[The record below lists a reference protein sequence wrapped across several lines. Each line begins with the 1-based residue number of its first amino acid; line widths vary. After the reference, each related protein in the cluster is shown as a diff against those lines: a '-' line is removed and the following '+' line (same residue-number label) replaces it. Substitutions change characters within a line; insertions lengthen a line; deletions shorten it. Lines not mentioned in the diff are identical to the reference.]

1 MPLQQADI
9 RFAKSANM
17 ADVPEGGGPPA
28 AELLVSGRS
37 NEVLNDI
44 SEETRTTG
52 RTEIVQFHSVLLNGD
67 QAPLLG
73 ANVII
78 ADPPA
83 DENVSIAMLS
93 LKNPFATRAEI
104 AKRIEGGM
112 ADAAEFNGYLLGNHF
127 ATMRSAQIF
136 QREGAALPTLGKTFV
151 LIYNEGL
158 SGERRQR
165 VRIKTASSEV
175 RTFTQIVNGTLTD
188 FKAQLVTCELFDALL
203 YDFPGSEPS
212 RLFARELNKT
222 KIRETVYNDA
232 GLFYS
237 ATRLAEPCAINDTWL
252 QLDSI
257 YTRIVPNSRTEAA
270 SVDQRPASRH
280 SIVLAESPRRV
291 EVGITSH
298 TQRIRI
304 DEVNATLTQVFQLTP
319 LPAPG
324 TLVIDYWS
332 LGNRYTLTDDGEGK
346 LVGSGGGAV
355 SYLTGAGALTL
366 KAIPDIGSTICLA
379 HGSGVAYTNRSAQG
393 ASVRAPEYAWIIEG
407 ETANDM
413 VVPGSISIS
422 YTSGGVA
429 RTITDNGSGGLTG
442 AATGVIDY
450 PSRSILVR
458 PSFMPDAGA
467 ELSVTC
473 QLDSLVT
480 EVLTP
485 GAPDAGG
492 FIALTLAQ
500 QPVAGTLQLRWATS
514 RSVSS
519 TSGGTLDTVTAG
531 KDTTATYTVTA
542 VREFYETAAPS
553 ATGTGGTVPLPG
565 SIGPVQWLPI
575 EQVSRASA

>member
-1 MPLQQADI
+1 MPLLQHDI

-28 AELLVSGRS
+28 AALLVSGRS
-37 NEVLNDI
+37 NELLNDI

-136 QREGAALPTLGKTFV
+136 QREGAALPALGKTFV
-151 LIYNEGL
+151 LIYNEGMP
-158 SGERRQR
+158 GERRQR

-212 RLFARELNKT
+212 RLFARESNKT

-237 ATRLAEPCAINDTWL
+237 ATRLADPCAINDTWL

-280 SIVLAESPRRV
+280 SLVLAESPRRV
-291 EVGITSH
+291 EVGITPH

-355 SYLTGAGALTL
+355 SYTTGAGTLTL
-366 KAIPDIGSTICLA
+366 KAIPDIGSLITIS
-379 HGSGVAYTNRSAQG
+379 HGEPTAYTNRSTQG
-393 ASVRAPEYAWIIEG
+393 AAVRAPEYCWVIED
-407 ETANDM
+407 ESDAAR
-413 VVPGSISIS
+413 VVPGSLTIG
-422 YTSGGVA
+422 YTSAGVV
-429 RTITDNGSGGLTG
+429 RTVTDDGAGKLAG

-450 PSRSILVR
+450 FSRTVLLR
-458 PSFMPDAGA
+458 PTHMPDAGA
-467 ELSVTC
+467 QLQIDC
-473 QLDSLVT
+473 QTETLVT
-480 EVLTP
+480 EIMAAPT
-485 GAPDAGG
+485 PDAAG
-492 FIALTLAQ
+492 FIALSLASV
-500 QPVAGTLQLRWATS
+500 PAAGTLQIQWATA
-514 RSVSS
+514 REVSNS
-519 TSGGTLDTVTAG
+519 SGGNLTT
-531 KDTTATYTVTA
+531 TTASKTADVTYTIRTVP
-542 VREFYETAAPS
+542 EYYEPAAS
-553 ATGTGGTVPLPG
+553 TGTGGTYVNWPR
-565 SIGPVQWLPI
+565 S
-575 EQVSRASA
+575 S

>member
-17 ADVPEGGGPPA
+17 ADVPDGGGPPA
-28 AELLVSGRS
+28 AALLVSGRS
-37 NEVLNDI
+37 NELLNDI

-52 RTEIVQFHSVLLNGD
+52 RTEIVQLHSVLLNGD

-136 QREGAALPTLGKTFV
+136 QREGAALPALGKTFV

-158 SGERRQR
+158 AGARRQR
-165 VRIKTASSEV
+165 MRIKTASSEV

-212 RLFARELNKT
+212 RLFARESNKT

-291 EVGITSH
+291 EVGITPH

-304 DEVNATLTQVFQLTP
+304 DEVNAALTQVFQLTP

-355 SYLTGAGALTL
+355 SYTTGAGTLTL
-366 KAIPDIGSTICLA
+366 KAIPDIGNLITLS
-379 HGSGVAYTNRSAQG
+379 HGSPTAYTNRSAQG
-393 ASVRAPEYAWIIEG
+393 AQVRAPEFAFMLEG
-407 ETANDM
+407 AAADGTGAER
-413 VVPGSISIS
+413 VVPGSLSLG
-422 YTSGGVA
+422 YTSGGTL
-429 RTITDNGSGGLTG
+429 RTITDNGSGRLQG
-442 AATGVIDY
+442 AGSGVIDY
-450 PSRSILVR
+450 PSRSVLVR
-458 PSFMPDAGA
+458 PQYMPDAGGQ
-467 ELSVTC
+467 LDINY
-473 QLDSLVT
+473 QLDSTVT
-480 EVLTP
+480 ELLTP

-492 FIALTLAQ
+492 YIAITLAQ
-500 QPVAGTLQLRWATS
+500 QPAAGTLQLQWAVA
-514 RSVSS
+514 RSVGN
-519 TSGGTLDTVTAG
+519 TSGGTL
-531 KDTTATYTVTA
+531 TTT
-542 VREFYETAAPS
+542 
-553 ATGTGGTVPLPG
+553 
-565 SIGPVQWLPI
+565 
-575 EQVSRASA
+575 RASKTADVTYSIRRVPEYYEPAATRGAGVNWPRSSV

>member
-1 MPLQQADI
+1 MALLQHDI

-28 AELLVSGRS
+28 AALLVSGRS
-37 NEVLNDI
+37 NELLNDI

-127 ATMRSAQIF
+127 TTMRSAQIF
-136 QREGAALPTLGKTFV
+136 QREGAAMPALGKTFV

-158 SGERRQR
+158 SSERRQR

-212 RLFARELNKT
+212 RLFARESNKT

-270 SVDQRPASRH
+270 SVDQRPASRYT
-280 SIVLAESPRRV
+280 IVLAELPRRV
-291 EVGITSH
+291 EVGITPH

-304 DEVNATLTQVFQLTP
+304 DETNATLTQVFQLTP

-332 LGNRYTLTDDGEGK
+332 LGNRYTLTDDGNGK

-355 SYLTGAGALTL
+355 SYTTGAGTLTL
-366 KAIPDIGSTICLA
+366 KAIPDIGSLITIS
-379 HGSGVAYTNRSAQG
+379 HGSATSFVDRSNQG
-393 ASVRAPEYAWIIEG
+393 AAIRPPEITGTVEG
-407 ETANDM
+407 TDDDLL
-413 VVPGSISIS
+413 VPGTFVIK
-422 YTSGGVA
+422 YMSGGVE
-429 RTITDNGSGGLTG
+429 RTLTDNGSGLLTG
-442 AATGVIDY
+442 AGTGNVDY
-450 PSRSILVR
+450 ASRLYLFR
-458 PSFMPDAGA
+458 PAFMPDAAGQYTI
-467 ELSVTC
+467 ECS
-473 QLDSLVT
+473 LDTIVT
-480 EVLTP
+480 EVFDNPTVS
-485 GAPDAGG
+485 GG
-492 FIALTLAQ
+492 LCVLTLANN
-500 QPVAGTLQLRWATS
+500 PAPRSLRAQWGVLRNVVTS
-514 RSVSS
+514 TGAVTTPTAMTKPTTESPS
-519 TSGGTLDTVTAG
+519 TPPGVVTAMPAIDWVQQNALSRLMQG
-531 KDTTATYTVTA
+531 
-542 VREFYETAAPS
+542 AP
-553 ATGTGGTVPLPG
+553 TPVYVPLHH
-565 SIGPVQWLPI
+565 
-575 EQVSRASA
+575 A

>member
-1 MPLQQADI
+1 MPLLQHDI

-28 AELLVSGRS
+28 AALLVSGRS
-37 NEVLNDI
+37 NELLNDI

-112 ADAAEFNGYLLGNHF
+112 ADASEFNGYLLGNHF

-136 QREGAALPTLGKTFV
+136 QREGAALPALGKTFV

-158 SGERRQR
+158 YGERRQR

-212 RLFARELNKT
+212 RLFARESNKT

-291 EVGITSH
+291 EVGITPH

-355 SYLTGAGALTL
+355 SYTTGAGTITL
-366 KAIPDIGSTICLA
+366 KAIPDIGSLITLS
-379 HGSGVAYTNRSAQG
+379 HGSPTAYTNRSTQG
-393 ASVRAPEYAWIIEG
+393 AAVRAPEYCWVIED
-407 ETANDM
+407 ESDAAR
-413 VVPGSISIS
+413 VVPGSLTIG
-422 YTSGGVA
+422 YTSAGVV
-429 RTITDNGSGGLTG
+429 RTVTDDGAGKLAG

-450 PSRSILVR
+450 FSRTVLLR
-458 PSFMPDAGA
+458 PTHMPDAGA
-467 ELSVTC
+467 QLQIDC
-473 QLDSLVT
+473 QT
-480 EVLTP
+480 ETLITEILAAP
-485 GAPDAGG
+485 TPDAAG
-492 FIALTLAQ
+492 FIALSLANV
-500 QPVAGTLQLRWATS
+500 PAAGTLQIQWATA
-514 RSVSS
+514 REVSNS
-519 TSGGTLDTVTAG
+519 SGGNLTT
-531 KDTTATYTVTA
+531 TTASKTANVTYTIRTVP
-542 VREFYETAAPS
+542 EYYEPAAS
-553 ATGTGGTVPLPG
+553 TGTGGTYVNWPR
-565 SIGPVQWLPI
+565 S
-575 EQVSRASA
+575 S

>member
-1 MPLQQADI
+1 MPLLQHDI

-28 AELLVSGRS
+28 AALLVSGRS
-37 NEVLNDI
+37 NELLNDI

-112 ADAAEFNGYLLGNHF
+112 ADASEFNGYLLGNHF

-136 QREGAALPTLGKTFV
+136 QREGAALPALGKTFV

-158 SGERRQR
+158 AGERRQR

-175 RTFTQIVNGTLTD
+175 RTFTQIVNGQLTD

-212 RLFARELNKT
+212 RLFARESGKT

-291 EVGITSH
+291 EVGITPH

-304 DEVNATLTQVFQLTP
+304 DEVNATLTQVFQLIA

-355 SYLTGAGALTL
+355 SYTTGAGTITL
-366 KAIPDIGSTICLA
+366 KAIPDIGSLITLS
-379 HGSGVAYTNRSAQG
+379 HGSPTAYTNRSTQG
-393 ASVRAPEYAWIIEG
+393 AAVRAPEYCWVIED
-407 ETANDM
+407 ESDAAR
-413 VVPGSISIS
+413 VVPGSLTIG
-422 YTSGGVA
+422 YTSAGVV
-429 RTITDNGSGGLTG
+429 RTVTDDGAGKLAG

-450 PSRSILVR
+450 FSRTVLLR
-458 PSFMPDAGA
+458 PTHMPDAGA
-467 ELSVTC
+467 QLQIDC
-473 QLDSLVT
+473 QT
-480 EVLTP
+480 ETLITEILAAP
-485 GAPDAGG
+485 TPDAAG
-492 FIALTLAQ
+492 FIALSLANV
-500 QPVAGTLQLRWATS
+500 PAAGTLQIQWATA
-514 RSVSS
+514 REVSNS
-519 TSGGTLDTVTAG
+519 SGGNLTT
-531 KDTTATYTVTA
+531 TTASKTADVTYTIRTVP
-542 VREFYETAAPS
+542 EYYEPAAS
-553 ATGTGGTVPLPG
+553 TGTGGTYVNWP
-565 SIGPVQWLPI
+565 
-575 EQVSRASA
+575 RSA

>member
-28 AELLVSGRS
+28 AALLVSGRS
-37 NEVLNDI
+37 NELLNDI

-175 RTFTQIVNGTLTD
+175 RTFTQIVNSTLTD

-212 RLFARELNKT
+212 RLFARESNKT

-237 ATRLAEPCAINDTWL
+237 ATRLADPCAINDTWL

-280 SIVLAESPRRV
+280 TIVLAESPRRV
-291 EVGITSH
+291 EVGITPH

-355 SYLTGAGALTL
+355 SYTTGAGTLTL
-366 KAIPDIGSTICLA
+366 KAIPDIGSLITIS
-379 HGSGVAYTNRSAQG
+379 HGEPTAYTNRSTQG
-393 ASVRAPEYAWIIEG
+393 AAVRAPEYCWVIED
-407 ETANDM
+407 ESDAAR
-413 VVPGSISIS
+413 VVPGSLTIG
-422 YTSGGVA
+422 YTSAGVV
-429 RTITDNGSGGLTG
+429 RTVTDDGAGKLAG

-450 PSRSILVR
+450 FSRTVLLR
-458 PSFMPDAGA
+458 PTHMPDAGA
-467 ELSVTC
+467 QLQIDC
-473 QLDSLVT
+473 QTETLVT
-480 EVLTP
+480 EILAAPT
-485 GAPDAGG
+485 PDAAG
-492 FIALTLAQ
+492 FIALSLASV
-500 QPVAGTLQLRWATS
+500 PAAGTLQIQWATA
-514 RSVSS
+514 REVSN
-519 TSGGTLDTVTAG
+519 TSGGNLTT
-531 KDTTATYTVTA
+531 TTASKTADVTYTIRTVP
-542 VREFYETAAPS
+542 EYYEPAAS
-553 ATGTGGTVPLPG
+553 TGTGGTYVNWPR
-565 SIGPVQWLPI
+565 S
-575 EQVSRASA
+575 VSHTSV

>member
-28 AELLVSGRS
+28 AALLVSGRS
-37 NEVLNDI
+37 NELLNDI

-52 RTEIVQFHSVLLNGD
+52 RTEIVQLHSVLLNGD

-136 QREGAALPTLGKTFV
+136 QREGAALPALGKTFV

-158 SGERRQR
+158 AGERRQR
-165 VRIKTASSEV
+165 MRIKTASSEV

-188 FKAQLVTCELFDALL
+188 FKARLVTCELFDALL

-212 RLFARELNKT
+212 RLFARESNKT

-291 EVGITSH
+291 EVGITPH

-304 DEVNATLTQVFQLTP
+304 DEVNAALTQVFQLTP

-355 SYLTGAGALTL
+355 SYTTGAGTLTL
-366 KAIPDIGSTICLA
+366 KAIPDIGSLITLS
-379 HGSGVAYTNRSAQG
+379 HGSPTAYTNRSAQG
-393 ASVRAPEYAWIIEG
+393 AQVRAPEFAFMLEG
-407 ETANDM
+407 AAADGTGAER
-413 VVPGSISIS
+413 VVPGSLSLG
-422 YTSGGVA
+422 YTSGGTL
-429 RTITDNGSGGLTG
+429 RTITDNGSGRLQG
-442 AATGVIDY
+442 AGSGVIDY
-450 PSRSILVR
+450 PSRSVLVR
-458 PSFMPDAGA
+458 PQYMPDAGGQ
-467 ELSVTC
+467 LDINY
-473 QLDSLVT
+473 QLDSTVT
-480 EVLTP
+480 ELLTP

-492 FIALTLAQ
+492 YIAITLAQ
-500 QPVAGTLQLRWATS
+500 QPAAGTLQLQWAVA
-514 RSVSS
+514 RSVGN
-519 TSGGTLDTVTAG
+519 TSGGTLTTTRASKTADVT
-531 KDTTATYTVTA
+531 YSIRRVP
-542 VREFYETAAPS
+542 EYYEPS
-553 ATGTGGTVPLPG
+553 ATRGAGVNWPR
-565 SIGPVQWLPI
+565 SV
-575 EQVSRASA
+575 

>member
-28 AELLVSGRS
+28 AALLVSGRS
-37 NEVLNDI
+37 NELLNDI

-52 RTEIVQFHSVLLNGD
+52 RTEIVQLHSVLLNGD

-136 QREGAALPTLGKTFV
+136 QREGAALPALGKTFV

-158 SGERRQR
+158 AGERRQR
-165 VRIKTASSEV
+165 MRIKTASSEV

-188 FKAQLVTCELFDALL
+188 FKARLVTCELFDALL

-212 RLFARELNKT
+212 RLFARESNKT

-291 EVGITSH
+291 EVGITPH

-304 DEVNATLTQVFQLTP
+304 DEVNAALTQVFQLTP

-355 SYLTGAGALTL
+355 SYTTGAGTLTL
-366 KAIPDIGSTICLA
+366 KAIPDIGSLITLS
-379 HGSGVAYTNRSAQG
+379 HGSPTAYTNRSAQG
-393 ASVRAPEYAWIIEG
+393 AQVRAPEFAFMLEG
-407 ETANDM
+407 AAADGTGAER
-413 VVPGSISIS
+413 VVPGSLSLG
-422 YTSGGVA
+422 YTSGGTL
-429 RTITDNGSGGLTG
+429 RTITDNGSGRLQG
-442 AATGVIDY
+442 AGSGVIDY
-450 PSRSILVR
+450 PSRSVLVR
-458 PSFMPDAGA
+458 PQYMPDAGGQ
-467 ELSVTC
+467 LDINY
-473 QLDSLVT
+473 QLDSTVT
-480 EVLTP
+480 ELLTP

-492 FIALTLAQ
+492 YIAITLAQ
-500 QPVAGTLQLRWATS
+500 QPAAGTLQLQWAVA
-514 RSVSS
+514 RSVGN
-519 TSGGTLDTVTAG
+519 TSGGTL
-531 KDTTATYTVTA
+531 TTT
-542 VREFYETAAPS
+542 
-553 ATGTGGTVPLPG
+553 
-565 SIGPVQWLPI
+565 
-575 EQVSRASA
+575 RASKTADVTYSIRRVPEYYEPAATRGAGVNWPRSV

>member
-28 AELLVSGRS
+28 AALLVSGRS
-37 NEVLNDI
+37 NELLNDI

-52 RTEIVQFHSVLLNGD
+52 RTEIVQLHSVLLNGD

-136 QREGAALPTLGKTFV
+136 QREGAALPALGKTFV

-158 SGERRQR
+158 AGERRQR
-165 VRIKTASSEV
+165 MRIKTASSEV

-212 RLFARELNKT
+212 RLFARESNKT

-291 EVGITSH
+291 EVGITPH

-304 DEVNATLTQVFQLTP
+304 DEVNAALTQVFQLTP

-355 SYLTGAGALTL
+355 SYTTGAGTLTL
-366 KAIPDIGSTICLA
+366 KAIPDIGSLITLS
-379 HGSGVAYTNRSAQG
+379 HGSPTAYTNRSAQG
-393 ASVRAPEYAWIIEG
+393 AQVRAPEFAFMLEG
-407 ETANDM
+407 AAADGTGAER
-413 VVPGSISIS
+413 VVPGSLSLG
-422 YTSGGVA
+422 YTSGGTL
-429 RTITDNGSGGLTG
+429 RTITDNGSGRLQG
-442 AATGVIDY
+442 AGSGVIDY
-450 PSRSILVR
+450 PSRSVLVR
-458 PSFMPDAGA
+458 PQYMPDAGGQ
-467 ELSVTC
+467 LDINY
-473 QLDSLVT
+473 QLDSTVT
-480 EVLTP
+480 ELLTP

-492 FIALTLAQ
+492 YIAITLAQ
-500 QPVAGTLQLRWATS
+500 QPAAGTLQLQWAVA
-514 RSVSS
+514 RSVGN
-519 TSGGTLDTVTAG
+519 TSGGTL
-531 KDTTATYTVTA
+531 TTT
-542 VREFYETAAPS
+542 
-553 ATGTGGTVPLPG
+553 
-565 SIGPVQWLPI
+565 
-575 EQVSRASA
+575 RASKTADVTYSIRRVPEYYEPAATRGAGVNWPRSSV

>member
-1 MPLQQADI
+1 MALLQHDI

-28 AELLVSGRS
+28 AALLVSGRS
-37 NEVLNDI
+37 NELLNDI

-136 QREGAALPTLGKTFV
+136 QREGAALPALGKTFV

-175 RTFTQIVNGTLTD
+175 RKFTQIVNGQLTD

-212 RLFARELNKT
+212 RLFARESNTT

-237 ATRLAEPCAINDTWL
+237 ATRLAAPCAINDTWL

-280 SIVLAESPRRV
+280 TIVLAESPRRV
-291 EVGITSH
+291 EVGITPH

-319 LPAPG
+319 PPAPG

-355 SYLTGAGALTL
+355 SYTTGAGTLTL
-366 KAIPDIGSTICLA
+366 KAIPDIGSLITIS
-379 HGSGVAYTNRSAQG
+379 HGAPTAYTNRSTQG
-393 ASVRAPEYAWIIEG
+393 AAVRAPEYCWVIED
-407 ETANDM
+407 ESDAAR
-413 VVPGSISIS
+413 VVPGSLTIG
-422 YTSGGVA
+422 YTSAGVV
-429 RTITDNGSGGLTG
+429 RTVTDDGAGKLAG

-450 PSRSILVR
+450 FSRTVLLR
-458 PSFMPDAGA
+458 PTHMPDAGA
-467 ELSVTC
+467 QLQIDC
-473 QLDSLVT
+473 QTETLVT
-480 EVLTP
+480 EILAAPTP
-485 GAPDAGG
+485 DTAG
-492 FIALTLAQ
+492 FIALSLASV
-500 QPVAGTLQLRWATS
+500 PAAGTLQIQWATA
-514 RSVSS
+514 REVSNS
-519 TSGGTLDTVTAG
+519 SGGNLTT
-531 KDTTATYTVTA
+531 TTASKTAAVTYTIRTVP
-542 VREFYETAAPS
+542 EYYEPAAS
-553 ATGTGGTVPLPG
+553 TGTGGTYVNWPR
-565 SIGPVQWLPI
+565 S
-575 EQVSRASA
+575 S

>member
-28 AELLVSGRS
+28 AALLVSGRS

-151 LIYNEGL
+151 LIYNEGM

-188 FKAQLVTCELFDALL
+188 FTAQLVTCELFDALL

-212 RLFARELNKT
+212 RLFARESNKT

-237 ATRLAEPCAINDTWL
+237 ATRLADPCAINDTWL

-291 EVGITSH
+291 EVVITPH

-304 DEVNATLTQVFQLTP
+304 DEINATLTQVFQLTP

-355 SYLTGAGALTL
+355 SYTTGAGTLTL
-366 KAIPDIGSTICLA
+366 KAIPDIGSLITIS
-379 HGSGVAYTNRSAQG
+379 HGSPTAYTNRNTQG
-393 ASVRAPEYAWIIEG
+393 AAVRAPEYCWVIKDESDA
-407 ETANDM
+407 AR
-413 VVPGSISIS
+413 VVPGSLTIG
-422 YTSGGVA
+422 YTSAGVV
-429 RTITDNGSGGLTG
+429 RTVTDDGAGKLAG

-450 PSRSILVR
+450 FSRTVLLR
-458 PSFMPDAGA
+458 PTHMPDAGA
-467 ELSVTC
+467 QLQIDC
-473 QLDSLVT
+473 QTETLVT
-480 EVLTP
+480 EILAAPT
-485 GAPDAGG
+485 PDAAG
-492 FIALTLAQ
+492 FIALSLASV
-500 QPVAGTLQLRWATS
+500 PAAGTLQIQWATA
-514 RSVSS
+514 REVSNS
-519 TSGGTLDTVTAG
+519 SGGNLTTTTASKTAG
-531 KDTTATYTVTA
+531 VTYTIRTVP
-542 VREFYETAAPS
+542 EYYEPAAR
-553 ATGTGGTVPLPG
+553 TGTGGTYVNWPR
-565 SIGPVQWLPI
+565 S
-575 EQVSRASA
+575 S